1 MSKSSESFKE
11 NYAKL
16 QEIAQKLANTEDVD
30 IDELVPMVDEATRAY
45 QLCKSRIEAV
55 ESALNKRLE
64 HDSESVKEPNNAL
77 QASHSSSHDA

>member
-1 MSKSSESFKE
+1 MSQTSESFKA

-16 QEIAQKLANTEDVD
+16 QEIAQKLSNTQEVD

-55 ESALNKRLE
+55 ESALSKRL
-64 HDSESVKEPNNAL
+64 DSETNEDSKPSENE
-77 QASHSSSHDA
+77 

>member
-1 MSKSSESFKE
+1 MSSKQPSADSFKA

-16 QEIAQKLANTEDVD
+16 QEIAQKLSNTEDVD

-64 HDSESVKEPNNAL
+64 QDSDDKA
-77 QASHSSSHDA
+77 

>member
-1 MSKSSESFKE
+1 MSQAAESFKY

-16 QEIAQKLANTEDVD
+16 QEIAQKLSNNDDVD

-55 ESALNKRLE
+55 ETALSQRLDTEKTSA
-64 HDSESVKEPNNAL
+64 DDGAL
-77 QASHSSSHDA
+77 